1 MEDENLD
8 ITISRRHF
16 LGGIGTA
23 AAGVT
28 AVAALGTSLRT
39 TTEPSQLEA
48 VPEAHVAV
56 PIASRYAYDLQRA
69 GSYIAQQRGNVPLS
83 PRGSRATTFY

>member
-1 MEDENLD
+1 VEDETLD
-8 ITISRRHF
+8 LTISRRRF

-28 AVAALGTSLRT
+28 AVAALGTRLRT
-39 TTEPSQLEA
+39 STDPARGNA
-48 VPEAHVAV
+48 VPQAV
-56 PIASRYAYDLQRA
+56 VEVPVASRYAYDLQRA

-83 PRGSRATTFY
+83 PRGSRATTLH